1 MTVINAYGP
10 TAMRVDVNIE
20 EQDEFF
26 CDLAKATTTH
36 RASALFYIAGDFNSK
51 LGTHHE
57 QENFMGRHSRS
68 HRNANGSALAH
79 FLGMQHRF

>member
-1 MTVINAYGP
+1 MTVINAYSP
-10 TAMRVDVNIE
+10 TAMCVGANIE

-36 RASALFYIAGDFNSK
+36 RASILFYIASDFNFK

-57 QENFMGRHSRS
+57 QENFMGRHSRN
-68 HRNANGSALAH
+68 HRNGNDSALAH
-79 FLGMQHRF
+79 F